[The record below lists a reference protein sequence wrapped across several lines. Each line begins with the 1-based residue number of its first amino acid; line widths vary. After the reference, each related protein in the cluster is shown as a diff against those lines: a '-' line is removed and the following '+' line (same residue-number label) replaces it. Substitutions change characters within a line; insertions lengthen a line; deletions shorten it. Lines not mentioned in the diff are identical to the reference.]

1 MKRDWREQAGRL
13 LAAALLGLIVVN
25 YLLPATEFFTAV
37 PGDLSDA
44 RFNSVVL
51 EHLYRVFN
59 GSGTLWS
66 PPYFYP
72 FEGVLAFSD
81 NLFGSA
87 PIYILARLLGL
98 SREHAFDAWFVVGTL
113 LNYASAL
120 YALRRMGASTVAAA
134 LGAFVFASGV
144 PVPAQDAHA
153 QLVYRFPIPLAVLAF
168 WQMFEQRRLAAFG
181 RVAFFTTWQF
191 YCSIYLGLFLAYLFA
206 AMLLAMLLVRRP
218 LDQVQWRAN
227 IAAAPVP
234 ARLAAGGVSLLSIL
248 AFVYLIDSY
257 YRIKQTYNLWRPGAS
272 ITELLPRP
280 ESYLIA
286 DASPLLAW
294 LGRGF
299 ILPYRWEQQLFIGF
313 GAIALLVVAAASRRR
328 AAAAGLTEVM
338 LIALLVVF
346 AGTLAVGDF
355 SLYHLISWLPGI
367 EGIRAVSRVILVML
381 MPIALLVAFGVD
393 AIWRRGWA
401 SPSAAAAALAA
412 SIALVVTE
420 PLSVRAG
427 GTPIAVWHARLVAAR
442 RLGPAELPSDAIL
455 MVPTHVRELDQVTW
469 VEIDGMLLGQ
479 ELGRPVLNGYSGFFP
494 PGFRLQPCDA
504 PRERIIGYYLLNDK
518 RVTIAQYF
526 PRVVVIELGKCR
538 PANLVMP

>member
-1 MKRDWREQAGRL
+1 MGWI
-13 LAAALLGLIVVN
+13 LAAALLGLIVVR
-25 YLLPATEFFTAV
+25 YLLPATDFFTAV
-37 PGDLSDA
+37 PGDLMDA

-81 NLFGSA
+81 NLFGSG
-87 PIYILARLLGL
+87 PVYILARLLGL

-113 LNYASAL
+113 LNYACAF
-120 YALRRMGASTVAAA
+120 YALRRMSASTVAAA
-134 LGAFVFASGV
+134 LGAFFYAFGV
-144 PVPAQDAHA
+144 PVPAQDLHA

-168 WQMFEQRRLAAFG
+168 WQMFAQRRLVAFG
-181 RVAFFTTWQF
+181 RAAFFTTWQF

-206 AMLLAMLLVRRP
+206 AMLLAMLLLRRP
-218 LDQVQWRAN
+218 LDRAQWRAN
-227 IAAAPVP
+227 LAAEPVP
-234 ARLAAGGVSLLSIL
+234 TRLAAGGASLLSIL

-257 YRIKQTYNLWRPGAS
+257 YRIKQAYNLWRPGAS

-294 LGRGF
+294 LGRDASP
-299 ILPYRWEQQLFIGF
+299 PYRWEQQLFVGF
-313 GAIALLVVAAASRRR
+313 GAIALLLVAAASRRR
-328 AAAAGLTEVM
+328 AAVGGLTEVM
-338 LIALLVVF
+338 LIALFTLF
-346 AGTLAVGDF
+346 AGTLLVGDF

-367 EGIRAVSRVILVML
+367 EGIRAVSRIILVML
-381 MPIALLVAFGVD
+381 MPLALLVAFGVD
-393 AIWRRGWA
+393 AIWRREWRGTWA
-401 SPSAAAAALAA
+401 AGAALAV

-420 PLSVRAG
+420 PLSVNVG
-427 GTPIAVWHARLVAAR
+427 GTPIAAWHARLDAVR
-442 RLGPAELPSDAIL
+442 RHLPPALPSDAIP
-455 MVPTHVRELDQVTW
+455 VVRTHARDLSEVTM

-479 ELGRPVLNGYSGFFP
+479 ELDRPVLNGYSGFFP

-504 PRERIIGYYLLNDK
+504 PRERLIGYFLLHEG
-518 RVTIAQYF
+518 RVSIASYF
-526 PRVVVIELGKCR
+526 PRVVVIELGKCP
-538 PANLVMP
+538 PANLEPPKL